1 MVERIQRENS
11 TEFFKNYSKMSELKN
26 IRKLI
31 ENKKLGEADL
41 ALRKLDSEYLENTE
55 YLILRAI
62 MFKIQKNYYLSID
75 TLLIASEFEAKEEIY
90 RLLSEIYSYLEN
102 NELAK
107 KLSDKKIAHSVLTEL
122 KNEMSGIYRKQL
134 V

>member
-1 MVERIQRENS
+1 VERIQRKNS
-11 TEFFKNYSKMSELKN
+11 TEFFKNHSKMSELKN

-31 ENKKLGEADL
+31 EKKKLGEADL
-41 ALRKLDSEYLENTE
+41 ALRKLGSEYLENAE

-75 TLLIASEFEAKEEIY
+75 TLLIASEFEEKEEIY

-102 NELAK
+102 DELAK
-107 KLSDKKIAHSVLTEL
+107 KLSDKKIAHSALIEL
-122 KNEMSGIYRKQL
+122 KNEMSGIYRK
-134 V
+134 

>member
-31 ENKKLGEADL
+31 ENKKLREADL

-62 MFKIQKNYYLSID
+62 MFKIQKNLVELPHFD
-75 TLLIASEFEAKEEIY
+75 
-90 RLLSEIYSYLEN
+90 LLS
-102 NELAK
+102 
-107 KLSDKKIAHSVLTEL
+107 
-122 KNEMSGIYRKQL
+122 
-134 V
+134 

>member
-1 MVERIQRENS
+1 
-11 TEFFKNYSKMSELKN
+11 MSELKN

-31 ENKKLGEADL
+31 EKKKLGEADL
-41 ALRKLDSEYLENTE
+41 ALRKLGSEYLENAE

-75 TLLIASEFEAKEEIY
+75 TLLIASEFEEKEEIY

-102 NELAK
+102 DELAK
-107 KLSDKKIAHSVLTEL
+107 KLSDKKISHSALTEL
-122 KNEMSGIYRKQL
+122 KNEMSGIYRK
-134 V
+134 

>member
-1 MVERIQRENS
+1 MVEGIQRENS

-31 ENKKLGEADL
+31 EKKKLGEADL

-75 TLLIASEFEAKEEIY
+75 TLLIASEFEEKEEIY

-107 KLSDKKIAHSVLTEL
+107 KLSDKKIAHSALAEL
-122 KNEMSGIYRKQL
+122 KNEMSGIYRK
-134 V
+134 